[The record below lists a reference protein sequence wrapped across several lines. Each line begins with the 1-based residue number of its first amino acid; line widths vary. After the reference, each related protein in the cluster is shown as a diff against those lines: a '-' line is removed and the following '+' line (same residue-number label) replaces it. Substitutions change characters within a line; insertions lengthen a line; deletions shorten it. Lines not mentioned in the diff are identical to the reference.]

1 MGILHE
7 AFGDSEESRLSKE
20 YQDQFFNDNLYSNF
34 GDLGQNIRK
43 YVEKYQNDTKNT
55 ARIESIE
62 EMQRFVDEYPEF
74 RRLSGPLSQNDVVLL
89 QRYSK

>member
-1 MGILHE
+1 MVWVHPERLVGPMGILHE

-43 YVEKYQNDTKNT
+43 YVQAFEDQNLVITEL
-55 ARIESIE
+55 A
-62 EMQRFVDEYPEF
+62 F
-74 RRLSGPLSQNDVVLL
+74 
-89 QRYSK
+89 